1 MACFLGH
8 YSDATRTLRYV
19 NCGHNPPLLLRKGGA
34 VERLA
39 ATGTVLGLFFDWESF
54 TVAIQVQPEDVLC
67 MYTDGITETTGSGG
81 KDFGE
86 AGLLASMRD
95 TQDLEAVD
103 ILRNIEKAVE
113 QFKLGEQRDDL
124 TLVIARRTD
133 SA

>member
-1 MACFLGH
+1 
-8 YSDATRTLRYV
+8 
-19 NCGHNPPLLLRKGGA
+19 
-34 VERLA
+34 
-39 ATGTVLGLFFDWESF
+39 
-54 TVAIQVQPEDVLC
+54 

-103 ILRNIEKAVE
+103 ILRNIEEAVE

-124 TLVIARRTD
+124 TLVIARAR
-133 SA
+133 